1 LIWLGTKLKIIGT
14 STVNQIYL
22 DKFLKNYQ
30 VTLDDDIITEI
41 LIDSNGKFIDIG
53 VYINDLLKTIAHNQ
67 TTAVN
72 MVTKPI
78 TNSSLDVM
86 SVIAQN
92 SAQIENVTFVT
103 ETLFKYTIKKM
114 IRNETREL
122 IHNSTIIS
130 DITKKALSNSIES
143 NYMFYQES
151 FVEDKLDLI
160 EALNK

>member
-1 LIWLGTKLKIIGT
+1 
-14 STVNQIYL
+14 
-22 DKFLKNYQ
+22 
-30 VTLDDDIITEI
+30 
-41 LIDSNGKFIDIG
+41 
-53 VYINDLLKTIAHNQ
+53 
-67 TTAVN
+67 